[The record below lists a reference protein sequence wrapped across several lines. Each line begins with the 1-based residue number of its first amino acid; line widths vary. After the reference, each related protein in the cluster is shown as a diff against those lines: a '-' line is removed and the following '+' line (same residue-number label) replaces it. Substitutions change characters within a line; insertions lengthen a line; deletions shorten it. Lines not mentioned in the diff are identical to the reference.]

1 MQEPIKILLAD
12 DDNEDQELFIDAIKR
27 CDANVSVQTFGNGRA
42 VISFLERC
50 TDSELPDL
58 IILDYK
64 MPILNGIDVLKLL
77 RDDPRL
83 AIIPSVI
90 WSSSKQG
97 EHVKNSIDNGARQ
110 YFVKPN
116 SDEELLTLAGV
127 LLALGRKV

>member
-1 MQEPIKILLAD
+1 MAEPITILLAD
-12 DDNEDQELFIDAIKR
+12 DDNEDQELFIDAVKR
-27 CDANVSVQTFGNGRA
+27 CDPTVSVHTFGNGRA

-50 TDSELPDL
+50 TESELPDL

-77 RDDPRL
+77 RDSQRF
-83 AIIPSVI
+83 AGIPSVV

-97 EHVKNSIDNGARQ
+97 EHIKNSIDNGARH

-116 SDEELLTLAGV
+116 SDEELLNLAGI
-127 LLALGRKV
+127 LLALGREK